1 MHKSSQDSHSLQCEK
16 EKDLQD
22 LQLLHKQNREVTEA
36 DLREEQTAFRPIRL
50 CQLYFCSK
58 KYGRVSKSKIHMP
71 QAPEVLRKICQ
82 LTLQLILYHLAIK
95 EHANKNIYHHKAFT
109 SRFSLCSQMKC
120 RQSFLEIV

>member
-50 CQLYFCSK
+50 CQLHFCSK
-58 KYGRVSKSKIHMP
+58 KIWESVQKQNPHATSTRSFKKNLPTY
-71 QAPEVLRKICQ
+71 A
-82 LTLQLILYHLAIK
+82 AIDSVPSC
-95 EHANKNIYHHKAFT
+95 H
-109 SRFSLCSQMKC
+109 
-120 RQSFLEIV
+120 